1 MQTPQQILVQSDR
14 TLDLAAPLAYN
25 SSRKR

>member
-1 MQTPQQILVQSDR
+1 METPQQILVQPQR

-25 SSRKR
+25 TSRKR